1 MKILVF
7 SDSEFENDLCL
18 PAAKQAVMLDCADFC
33 GAEQLK
39 DKLSEDYDVFI
50 HPYGGFF
57 PKEAFPA
64 LISFLKKGNG
74 FLCFN
79 GAPARFPCYQSPTGW
94 KKEREQLS
102 YLRKMNIHSVLE
114 VDCTDIVSNEV
125 NDCFAIFPED
135 ISFLEYHAPCEN
147 LVMTPTKN
155 AYVERE
161 WGSVGSMD
169 TRIIPLIKGR
179 NREGEHRSSPVVL
192 LEHRAGDFSGGR
204 WIFMTQKVTHPFSLQ
219 KLCSFISAGTRELL
233 VKPSM
238 AMYFNGEVPCIT
250 ISTQNMRNPCNWTVN
265 VRITTQTGQEIWKQQ
280 VLFSASSYLSGK
292 EFVISELRETGV
304 YFIRSAFSSSDGE
317 TQVVKQG
324 FIYGNIPKA
333 EPYAPFLPTQDYFT
347 KDGKITPVIGM
358 TYMAGDVS
366 RAFLHIPNISVWLN
380 DMANMKKAG
389 INWLRTGIWCNWR
402 TYMLDDG
409 HMDEFI
415 LRSIQAFMECAYSLG
430 LHVTFTFFTFVPEPW
445 EGSHPYLDR
454 RSVEAQKRFIS
465 LIVNRCGDYPNVDW
479 DLINEPYVQDHPT
492 QVKKASDTLE
502 RLAYCAYLEEK
513 YQGDIRR
520 YTENTRQDSAA
531 VSSFDK
537 IKVPV
542 YENINFTVNDIAGA
556 KNGLVWREYLDF
568 NYTVFVN
575 WVHELQT
582 LIKSYA
588 PHQMVTVGQDEAM
601 HYQRPVPL
609 NFGGDLD
616 YNCQHTWWLNDHLVW
631 DTIFAKFSEK
641 PIMVQETGIMYA
653 EQPNSLPRRTE
664 KQLYQLLQKK
674 YAYAFGTKCAGVIQW
689 IWNSNYFMNNANE
702 SNIGALRCD
711 GSYKQEVDVSK
722 NFASFFDKAKN
733 NMGTCV
739 HEKIAV
745 VFPFSNDR
753 SNRNFAQ
760 RATMNAC
767 TALAYYLNAGF
778 EAVSEYTLDFIEKN
792 RYQLVIVPSP
802 HSFSNNAFK
811 KLISI
816 AEKKEITILFTG
828 PASLDEDYSITSRTT
843 KYMQEC
849 SLSNLSRWTK
859 FSLLG
864 KEYSLL
870 FGDDE
875 QTRAMKEIYQGQLS
889 RMVSCGKGKI
899 YFIGVPIELSLE
911 INKIAEIYAQIIKT
925 EKIALPFTVQK
936 STEGIFISRI
946 QWETGTCLYTA
957 VNENDSAEHVV
968 VSDQLFH
975 KSFEISL
982 APNDIHLFV
991 VNAKGEKAA
1000 EYCNE

>member
-18 PAAKQAVMLDCADFC
+18 PAAKQVVSLDDADFC
-33 GAEQLK
+33 SAKELK
-39 DKLSEDYDVFI
+39 DKLFKDYDVFI

-79 GAPARFPCYQSPTGW
+79 GAPVRFPCYQSPTGW

-102 YLRKMNIHSVLE
+102 YLRKMNIHSVLA
-114 VDCTDIVSNEV
+114 VDCTDIVSNEIS
-125 NDCFAIFPED
+125 DYFSIFPED
-135 ISFLEYHAPCEN
+135 ISFLEYHTPCEN
-147 LVMTPTKN
+147 FVMTPTKN

-192 LEHRAGDFSGGR
+192 LEHRAGDYSGGR
-204 WIFMTQKVTHPFSLQ
+204 WIFITQRVTYPFSLQ
-219 KLCSFISAGTRELL
+219 KLCSFLSAGTRELL

-238 AMYFNGEVPCIT
+238 AMYFNGEVPCVA
-250 ISTQNMRNPCNWTVN
+250 ISAQNMRIPCDWTVD
-265 VRITTQTGQEIWKQQ
+265 VCVTTHTGQEIWKQQ
-280 VLFSASSYLSGK
+280 ILFSVDSYLSGK
-292 EFVISELRETGV
+292 ELVISELKENGV
-304 YFIRSAFSSSDGE
+304 YFIRSVFSSSDGE
-317 TQVVKQG
+317 TQIIKQG
-324 FIYGNIPKA
+324 FIYSNIPKT
-333 EPYAPFLPTQDYFT
+333 EPYVPFLPTQDYFT
-347 KDGKITPVIGM
+347 KDGNITPVIGM
-358 TYMAGDVS
+358 TYMARDVS

-389 INWLRTGIWCNWR
+389 INWLRTGVWCNWR

-465 LIVNRCGDYPNVDW
+465 LIVSRCRNYPNVDW

-492 QVKKASDTLE
+492 QTKKTWDKLE
-502 RLAYCAYLEEK
+502 QSEYRAYLEEK
-513 YQGDIRR
+513 YQGDIRK
-520 YTENTRQDSAA
+520 YTENTRQDSAT

-542 YENINFTVNDIAGA
+542 CDNINFTVNDIAGA

-568 NYTVFVN
+568 NYAVFIN
-575 WVHELQT
+575 WMHELQA

-588 PHQMVTVGQDEAM
+588 PHQMVTVGQDEAI

-631 DTIFAKFSEK
+631 DTVFAKFSEK
-641 PIMVQETGIMYA
+641 PLMVQETGIMYA

-711 GSYKQEVDVSK
+711 GSYKKEVDVSK
-722 NFASFFDKAKN
+722 NFASFFAKVKN
-733 NMGTCV
+733 DMGTCI

-760 RATMNAC
+760 KATMNAC

-778 EAVSEYTLDFIEKN
+778 EAVSEYALDFIEKN
-792 RYQLVIVPSP
+792 HYQMVIVPSP
-802 HSFSNNAFK
+802 HSFSNDAFK

-816 AEKKEITILFTG
+816 AEKKEIIILFTG
-828 PASLDEDYSITSRTT
+828 PTALDEDYSVTSRTA

-864 KEYSLL
+864 KEYSLF

-875 QTRAMKEIYQGQLS
+875 QTRAMKESYHGQLS
-889 RMVSCGKGKI
+889 QIVSCGKGKI

-925 EKIALPFTVQK
+925 EKIALPFTAKK

-946 QWETGTCLYTA
+946 QWETGACLYTA
-957 VNENDSAEHVV
+957 VNENDSAEHVAI
-968 VSDQLFH
+968 SDQLFQ
-975 KSFEISL
+975 KSFKISL
-982 APNDIHLFV
+982 APNDIQLFV
-991 VNAKGEKAA
+991 VNAKGEKTA
-1000 EYCNE
+1000 EL